1 MRSNTNNGSVN
12 TVDSPVIS
20 NGRVLMRVF
29 KQALEQG
36 WKPNIKDVV
45 IRADAQITWLPT
57 YDMVIVPSDKGV
69 VSLDEEDF
77 REAEQYLNER
87 ETNGR

>member
-36 WKPNIKDVV
+36 WKPNIKDVT
-45 IRADAQITWLPT
+45 IRADAQVTWLPT

-77 REAEQYLNER
+77 KEAEKYLKER
-87 ETNGR
+87 NI